1 MMTQDIPEDPDD
13 DREAATEAP
22 LEDADLTIDVVKVDT
37 FLDALKQATPSEE
50 RVVPL
55 IRKPLPRPE

>member
-13 DREAATEAP
+13 DGEAATEAP
-22 LEDADLTIDVVKVDT
+22 SERTDLAIDVVKVDA
-37 FLDALKQATPSEE
+37 FLDALKKATPSEE

>member
-1 MMTQDIPEDPDD
+1 MMTQDSPEDPDD
-13 DREAATEAP
+13 REAVPAAP
-22 LEDADLTIDVVKVDT
+22 LDGAELTIDVVKVDA

-55 IRKPLPRPE
+55 IRKPGPRTR

>member
-13 DREAATEAP
+13 GGAATEAP
-22 LEDADLTIDVVKVDT
+22 LEGADLTIDVVKVDT

>member
-1 MMTQDIPEDPDD
+1 MMTQDVPEDPDD
-13 DREAATEAP
+13 GGAVPEAP
-22 LEDADLTIDVVKVDT
+22 LEDADLTIDVVKVDA

-55 IRKPLPRPE
+55 IRKPGPRTR